1 MRGFRLSGLLNYLKK
16 EQRAQREGEPH
27 EQSPSVSEIRKPV
40 STELLEEESSNSVTN
55 ADGKKQEA
63 EKPENSQTLS
73 VSSNWRTLIKSTSE
87 FQKFNNFLKGVRWS
101 PDGTCLLTN
110 SEDNILRVF
119 EVPSQVYNQTATT
132 PQEIYSV
139 LRSKEAES
147 IYDYCWYP
155 LMNSN
160 DAQSCVYL
168 STSRDQPIHLWDAFT
183 GSLRAT
189 YCAHNAMDELT
200 AANSIRFNPSGTK
213 IFAGYHRMIRVFDVN
228 VPGRNYTEYAT
239 VFEKESIYSNY
250 NLNGIISCLAFN
262 EQKSTASSIVA
273 CGSYSSAIGL
283 YAEETLEPIAL
294 LSAHRGG
301 VTHVPRHSIFTRW

>member
-119 EVPSQVYNQTATT
+119 EVYRFDSPSF
-132 PQEIYSV
+132 PSP
-139 LRSKEAES
+139 RS
-147 IYDYCWYP
+147 
-155 LMNSN
+155 
-160 DAQSCVYL
+160 
-168 STSRDQPIHLWDAFT
+168 
-183 GSLRAT
+183 SL
-189 YCAHNAMDELT
+189 
-200 AANSIRFNPSGTK
+200 P
-213 IFAGYHRMIRVFDVN
+213 
-228 VPGRNYTEYAT
+228 
-239 VFEKESIYSNY
+239 
-250 NLNGIISCLAFN
+250 
-262 EQKSTASSIVA
+262 
-273 CGSYSSAIGL
+273 
-283 YAEETLEPIAL
+283 
-294 LSAHRGG
+294 
-301 VTHVPRHSIFTRW
+301 SIFSP